1 MKYIN
6 SEDDSMEDYGYIS
19 ENIENIR
26 KNIDAACKRSGRDPK
41 DVLLL
46 AVSKT
51 VDVDRIKVAVDSGLN
66 SLGENRVQE
75 IMEKYEPMGENVK
88 WHLIGHLQTNKVKYI
103 IDKVELIHSVESIK
117 LAEEI
122 NKQAKKHN
130 LVMDVLV
137 EVNMADEESKF
148 GVKPEETES
157 FIRELALMDNIR
169 VRGLMT
175 VAPNVENGEENR
187 VYFRNMKQLLVDIN
201 AKNINNINMDILSM
215 GMTGDYETAVE
226 EGATIVRV
234 GTGIFG
240 KRDYTK

>member
-1 MKYIN
+1 
-6 SEDDSMEDYGYIS
+6 MEDYGYIS

-51 VDVDRIKVAVDSGLN
+51 VDVDRIKVAVDCGLN

-148 GVKPEETES
+148 GVKPEETEN

>member
-1 MKYIN
+1 
-6 SEDDSMEDYGYIS
+6 MEDYGYIS

-26 KNIDAACKRSGRDPK
+26 KNIDTACKRSGRDPK

-51 VDVDRIKVAVDSGLN
+51 VDVDRIKVAVDCGLN

>member
-1 MKYIN
+1 
-6 SEDDSMEDYGYIS
+6 MEDYGYIS

-51 VDVDRIKVAVDSGLN
+51 VDVDRIKVAVDCGLN

-122 NKQAKKHN
+122 NKQAKKHS

>member
-1 MKYIN
+1 
-6 SEDDSMEDYGYIS
+6 MEDYGYIS

-51 VDVDRIKVAVDSGLN
+51 VDVDRIKVAVDCGLN

-226 EGATIVRV
+226 EGATIIRV

>member
-1 MKYIN
+1 
-6 SEDDSMEDYGYIS
+6 MEDYGYIS

-51 VDVDRIKVAVDSGLN
+51 VDVDRIKVAVGCGLN

>member
-1 MKYIN
+1 
-6 SEDDSMEDYGYIS
+6 MEDYRYIS

-51 VDVDRIKVAVDSGLN
+51 VDVDRIKVAVDCGLN

-240 KRDYTK
+240 KRDYAK

>member
-1 MKYIN
+1 
-6 SEDDSMEDYGYIS
+6 MEDYGYIS

-51 VDVDRIKVAVDSGLN
+51 VDVNRIKVAVDCGLN

>member
-1 MKYIN
+1 
-6 SEDDSMEDYGYIS
+6 MEDYGYIS

-46 AVSKT
+46 RFQRLWH
-51 VDVDRIKVAVDSGLN
+51 VDRIKVAVDCGLN

-226 EGATIVRV
+226 EGATIVESRHRN
-234 GTGIFG
+234 F
-240 KRDYTK
+240 R

>member
-1 MKYIN
+1 
-6 SEDDSMEDYGYIS
+6 MEYYGYIS

-51 VDVDRIKVAVDSGLN
+51 VDVDRIKVAVDCGLN